1 MLNLV
6 HAFKSVTDLH
16 GHCLVILDVRAM
28 TGVSP
33 AARRRFESWDVKGGC
48 RGRVILGARLAA
60 RALISVILLGA
71 RMLTGRSEP
80 TAFLASEEAAMLWIA
95 ERRAQL
101 GLKVSVPPPP
111 AMAPSS
117 QCTPPG

>member
-6 HAFKSVTDLH
+6 HAFKSVTALH

-101 GLKVSVPPPP
+101 GLKVSVPPTP
-111 AMAPSS
+111 AMVPSS
-117 QCTPPG
+117 QCTPPS